1 MPRDGKIQAMVNIF
15 LSKIKRVWLEQ
26 RDMLQLIRIWELS
39 RVEEMIWKVLAMFYF
54 TCSKVNSLGKVWE
67 LGIRMISIRRLRIAK
82 SILRLNNYVLAILVS
97 LIGFIRIEEMAL
109 FMNYCRNL
117 KFDEAPNYTYLKRI
131 FRELYV
137 KCGFE
142 HDFIFDWTIQRYRV
156 DRPSPSLEEE
166 K

>member
-1 MPRDGKIQAMVNIF
+1 
-15 LSKIKRVWLEQ
+15 
-26 RDMLQLIRIWELS
+26 
-39 RVEEMIWKVLAMFYF
+39 
-54 TCSKVNSLGKVWE
+54 
-67 LGIRMISIRRLRIAK
+67 
-82 SILRLNNYVLAILVS
+82 
-97 LIGFIRIEEMAL
+97 MAL

-117 KFDEAPNYTYLKRI
+117 KFEEAPNYTYIKRI

-166 K
+166 KQSNYLLSTHYIYF